1 MAATMLY
8 SASLLPLG
16 DQDFWYQFRIFMID
30 SRCLQSP
37 GAATL
42 INHLQQLCSCVK
54 FTVLLSVPAVCDHG
68 LFPDPAPH
76 REAGA

>member
-8 SASLLPLG
+8 SASLLPLS

-30 SRCLQSP
+30 GRCLQSP

-54 FTVLLSVPAVCDHG
+54 FTVLLSVLKIRNFSG
-68 LFPDPAPH
+68 APQSFMQIH
-76 REAGA
+76 A